1 MTFKLKHIATG
12 AATVISVAPTWVNGM
27 WECGDHRFTDPAHDL
42 YEVEVDPVV
51 EASPDLKAIARQ
63 LTLVVDD
70 HIDQT
75 AKALGYDSIVTAV
88 SYADEPA
95 VPAFQREG
103 AALRAFR
110 SRCYARLYVLQGEA
124 MAGQRAIPTP
134 TELIGLLPG
143 FEAP

>member
-1 MTFKLKHIATG
+1 MTFKLKHIATD
-12 AATVISVAPTWVNGM
+12 AVIAVASSPTWVNGI
-27 WECGDHRFTDPAHDL
+27 WECGDQRFTDVDSDL
-42 YEVEVDPVV
+42 YEVAVDPVV

-134 TELIGLLPG
+134 TELIGLLPV